1 MGDIDTNCMTLTRFV
16 LTEQR
21 KVPGATGDLT
31 QLLNAI
37 CCAIKAVSSAVRKAG
52 IAQLY
57 GIAGDTNVSGDQQ
70 QKLDVMANEL
80 FINML
85 KSSYTTCLLVSEED
99 EKVIEV
105 ETERQGKYMVFF
117 DPLDG
122 SSNIECLAAIGSIF
136 GISKKTHDGPPTIA
150 DALQPGRNFVAA
162 GYALF
167 GSATMVVI
175 TTGNGVNGFTL
186 DPSIGEFVLTN
197 PDIRMKPRGK
207 PIYSIN
213 EGNAC
218 LFDDAVTKYLE
229 SIKFPKDGKTPYA
242 ARYVGSMVSDMHR
255 TLVYGGIFMYPGNK
269 KSPRGKLRLLYECA
283 PMAYIIE
290 QAGGMA
296 SDGKQPILDVVPQK
310 LHDRCPIFIGSAE
323 DVKDF
328 LKFNS
333 A

>member
-1 MGDIDTNCMTLTRFV
+1 
-16 LTEQR
+16 
-21 KVPGATGDLT
+21 
-31 QLLNAI
+31 
-37 CCAIKAVSSAVRKAG
+37 
-52 IAQLY
+52 
-57 GIAGDTNVSGDQQ
+57 
-70 QKLDVMANEL
+70 
-80 FINML
+80 
-85 KSSYTTCLLVSEED
+85 
-99 EKVIEV
+99 VIEV
-105 ETERQGKYMVFF
+105 ETNEQGKYMVFF

-136 GISKKTHDGPPTIA
+136 GISKKSHDGPATLE

-162 GYALF
+162 GYALY
-167 GSATMVVI
+167 GSATMVVL

-197 PDIRMKPRGK
+197 PSIKMKPRGK

-213 EGNAC
+213 EGNAS

-296 SDGKQPILDVVPQK
+296 SDGTKPVLDVKPEK

-328 LKFNS
+328 LKFTQS